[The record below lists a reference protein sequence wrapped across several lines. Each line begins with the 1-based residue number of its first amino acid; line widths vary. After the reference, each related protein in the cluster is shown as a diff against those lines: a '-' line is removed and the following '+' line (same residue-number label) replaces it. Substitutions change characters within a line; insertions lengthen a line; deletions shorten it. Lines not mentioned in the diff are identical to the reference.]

1 MIFVIIAQKIHHF
14 GEMVDLKSGRIY
26 EKKFYH
32 SFVILIIYP
41 QFVKSRCTF
50 FEFYLKNL

>member
-1 MIFVIIAQKIHHF
+1 MVFVIIAQKFHHF
-14 GEMVDLKSGRIY
+14 GEMVDLKRGRIY